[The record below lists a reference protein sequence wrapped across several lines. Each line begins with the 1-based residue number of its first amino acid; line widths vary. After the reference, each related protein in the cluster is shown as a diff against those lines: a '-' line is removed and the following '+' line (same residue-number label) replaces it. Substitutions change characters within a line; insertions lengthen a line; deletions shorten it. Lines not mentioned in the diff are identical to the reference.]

1 MRSVG
6 RSGGGGVVG
15 GGTLTDGGG
24 YWGDCV
30 RGAPKTK
37 RGRSTTDMKRHEL
50 FGEKNSHMHEICNI
64 VRLVASS

>member
-6 RSGGGGVVG
+6 RSGG

-30 RGAPKTK
+30 GGAPKTK
-37 RGRSTTDMKRHEL
+37 RGRSTIDMKRHEL
-50 FGEKNSHMHEICNI
+50 FGEKNSHMHEIYNNI